1 MTGRARNVLSR
12 FPAHLEAA
20 REGKRL
26 GEVTDALALDLDT
39 LSAALARVRR
49 ARRLLDADELRDLM
63 RIAALHGIAA
73 AELAVLFT
81 RFEQARTRLADAGTS
96 DEAAEALIALW
107 GVADAAPR
115 LTRYP
120 TRAALVSFATRALA
134 YTVLLD
140 GVRSRIGTICT
151 NHARGNG
158 TTRALMV
165 GAANALDLDVTAIAH
180 SADRYLHI
188 GTVEDRLRLAHPETT
203 AGVAVTKEFAPAAER
218 MLIEEN
224 PFSPAKTSDTARTH
238 GELFSVLRRGFER
251 ETLQVLVTG
260 VENRTLGPMLV
271 NRDEGHGV
279 GFVGA
284 VPSGTTLSFTEEGRV
299 MLDSADVTSMA
310 YAWKGA
316 CFADGT
322 ALRPADFVFDGP
334 GVDAAHRAVFA
345 QSTPPGALDSGF
357 AFPHAGDSL
366 PMPGISVGE
375 TRFAFFVQEAHF
387 SRLEPEI
394 LPHVERV
401 EPRPKVGFL
410 NASVFAPGPSE
421 TRQTAAVVALAW
433 HERVAFWVNVWIP
446 KRFLSLTPD
455 DDEGRETLGRV
466 ALAVNRFRPAG
477 VHVDVKFLDDRW
489 VLGRGVTIFEES
501 PGDGIAGPGSGTE
514 LWSAPAE

>member
-1 MTGRARNVLSR
+1 MRRRGFPVFRN
-12 FPAHLEAA
+12 
-20 REGKRL
+20 
-26 GEVTDALALDLDT
+26 
-39 LSAALARVRR
+39 
-49 ARRLLDADELRDLM
+49 
-63 RIAALHGIAA
+63 
-73 AELAVLFT
+73 
-81 RFEQARTRLADAGTS
+81 
-96 DEAAEALIALW
+96 
-107 GVADAAPR
+107 
-115 LTRYP
+115 
-120 TRAALVSFATRALA
+120 RAALVAFATRALA
-134 YTVLLD
+134 DRVLLD
-140 GVRSRIGTICT
+140 GVRSRIGTVCA
-151 NHARGNG
+151 NHSRGNG

-165 GAANALDLDVTAIAH
+165 GAANALDLDVTSIAH
-180 SADRYLHI
+180 STDRYLHI
-188 GTVEDRLRLAHPETT
+188 GAVEDRLRLAHPETT
-203 AGVAVTKEFAPAAER
+203 AGTTVEREFAPAQER
-218 MLIEEN
+218 LLIEEN

-316 CFADGT
+316 CFADG
-322 ALRPADFVFDGP
+322 ASLRPADFVFDGP
-334 GVDAAHRAVFA
+334 GVDPAHRAVFA
-345 QSTPPGALDSGF
+345 ESTPAGALDAAF
-357 AFPHAGDSL
+357 VFPHAGDSL

-387 SRLEPEI
+387 SRLEPDI
-394 LPHVERV
+394 PPHVERV

-410 NASVFAPGPSE
+410 DASVFAPGPSE

-446 KRFLSLTPD
+446 KRFLYLTPD
-455 DDEGRETLGRV
+455 DEEGRETLTRV
-466 ALAVNRFRPAG
+466 AQSVNRFRPAG

-489 VLGRGVTIFEES
+489 VLGRGVTISEES
-501 PGDGIAGPGSGTE
+501 PGDEIAGPGSGTE
-514 LWSAPAE
+514 LWAVPAE